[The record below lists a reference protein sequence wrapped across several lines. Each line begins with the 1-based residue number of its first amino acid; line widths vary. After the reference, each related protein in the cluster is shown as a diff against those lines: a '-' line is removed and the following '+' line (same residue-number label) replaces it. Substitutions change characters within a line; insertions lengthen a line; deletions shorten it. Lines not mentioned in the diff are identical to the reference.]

1 MDDTNKI
8 IAGCLKGNRRDQE
21 LLYRRNAGK
30 MYALCLRYSNDREEA
45 SDVLQEGFVRI
56 FNRLRDY
63 KKEGSFEGWMRKI
76 MVNTALE
83 KYRENHFLYNV
94 DSIDDI
100 KETDLETAE
109 VDADDELEAND
120 LMGMIKSLPPQYKMV
135 FNLYAIEGYSHKEI
149 GQMLGITVGTS
160 KSNLSRARAIL
171 QRMVRLSTNVSNVK
185 EKSGWKKRT
194 Y

>member
-1 MDDTNKI
+1 
-8 IAGCLKGNRRDQE
+8 
-21 LLYRRNAGK
+21 

-100 KETDLETAE
+100 NETDLETAE
-109 VDADDELEAND
+109 VDADNELEAND
-120 LMGMIKSLPPQYKMV
+120 LIGMIKSLPPQYKMV

-171 QRMVRLSTNVSNVK
+171 QRMVRMSTNVSNVK
-185 EKSGWKKRT
+185 EKSDWKKRT

>member
-1 MDDTNKI
+1 
-8 IAGCLKGNRRDQE
+8 
-21 LLYRRNAGK
+21 
-30 MYALCLRYSNDREEA
+30 
-45 SDVLQEGFVRI
+45 
-56 FNRLRDY
+56 
-63 KKEGSFEGWMRKI
+63 

-100 KETDLETAE
+100 NETDLDIAE
-109 VDADDELEAND
+109 VDADDGLEAND

-171 QRMVRLSTNVSNVK
+171 QRMVRLSAIENNVK
-185 EKSGWKKRT
+185 EKSDWKKRT

>member
-21 LLYRRNAGK
+21 LLYRRNASK

-63 KKEGSFEGWMRKI
+63 KREGSFEGWMRKI

-100 KETDLETAE
+100 NESDICMTEIDP
-109 VDADDELEAND
+109 DNELEVSD

-149 GQMLGITVGTS
+149 GQMLGITEGTS
-160 KSNLSRARAIL
+160 KSNLSRARSLL
-171 QRMVRLSTNVSNVK
+171 QRMVRLSTIESNLK
-185 EKSGWKKRT
+185 ENSEWKKRT